1 MEESEARAKVGKM
14 KIAMIGTSL
23 FHQGVEYVLAAL
35 ARGLSN
41 HEHDVTVILSK
52 YHEDWQKGHPDWK
65 PFELESLVKILI
77 LPARH
82 GRESVFSLRKVL
94 RSGRFDVVL
103 NHAASFCYPMIAS
116 AILMRNRPALINVEH
131 LGGIGVDARGRKI
144 EPRSTLR
151 GRLFQMFKRRLD
163 AQFTVSEGTA
173 DAITRMTG
181 FPRPRIYTVYNPAVD
196 DVFERKRKESSAHPW
211 LREATLPVV
220 VAAGAFAACKNHV
233 LLLRAWEEVIK
244 RFQARLVIFGEGG
257 LRSEYERLIEELGI
271 GDSVSLPGFTNNL
284 PAELKGASC
293 FVVSS
298 LIESFSV
305 VLVEA
310 LASGVPVVSTDCPY
324 GPGEILQRG
333 KYGTLVKNDDATA
346 LAEGILKVLNGQGIK
361 PPPESYA
368 PFTID
373 AVVNRYERAME
384 DVLDKRKVKR

>member
-1 MEESEARAKVGKM
+1 M

-23 FHQGVEYVLAAL
+23 FHQGAEYVLAAL
-35 ARGLSN
+35 ARGLSK
-41 HEHDVTVILSK
+41 HGHDVTVILSK
-52 YHEDWQKGHPDWK
+52 YHDDWQKEHPDWK
-65 PFELESLVKILI
+65 PFELGPAVKVIV
-77 LPARH
+77 LPTRR
-82 GRESVFSLRKVL
+82 GRESVFSLRRVL
-94 RSGRFDVVL
+94 KTGGFDVAL
-103 NHAASFCYPMIAS
+103 NHTASFCCPMIAS
-116 AILMRNRPALINVEH
+116 AILMKNRPAVINVEH
-131 LGGIGVDARGRKI
+131 LGGIGVDARGCKI
-144 EPRSTLR
+144 EPRDTLR
-151 GRLFQMFKRRLD
+151 GLLLQMFKRRLD

-181 FPRPRIYTVYNPAVD
+181 FPRSRIYTVYNPAVD
-196 DVFERKRKESSAHPW
+196 EVFERKLKESPAHPW

-220 VAAGAFAACKNHV
+220 VAAGAFAACKNYL
-233 LLLRAWEEVIK
+233 LLLRAWAEVIK
-244 RFQARLVIFGEGG
+244 RFKARLVIFGEGG

-333 KYGTLVKNDDATA
+333 KYGTLVKNDDVAD

-373 AVVNRYERAME
+373 AVVDRYERAMK

>member
-1 MEESEARAKVGKM
+1 M

-23 FHQGVEYVLAAL
+23 FHQGAEYVLAAQ
-35 ARGLSN
+35 ARGLSK
-41 HEHDVTVILSK
+41 HGHYVAVILSK
-52 YHEDWQKGHPDWK
+52 YHGDWQKEHQDWES
-65 PFELESLVKILI
+65 FELGPAVKVIV
-77 LPARH
+77 LPTRR

-94 RSGRFDVVL
+94 KSGGFDVVL
-103 NHAASFCYPMIAS
+103 NHTASFCYPMIAS

-131 LGGIGVDARGRKI
+131 LGGIGVDAKGRKI

-151 GRLFQMFKRRLD
+151 ARLFQMFKRRLD

-181 FPRPRIYTVYNPAVD
+181 FPRSRIYTVYNPGVD
-196 DVFERKRKESSAHPW
+196 DVFERKRKETPAHPW

-233 LLLRAWEEVIK
+233 LLLHAWAEVIK
-244 RFQARLVIFGEGG
+244 RFNARLIIFGEGG

-284 PAELKGASC
+284 PAELKGGAC

-324 GPGEILQRG
+324 GPGEILKRG

-346 LAEGILKVLNGQGIK
+346 LTEGILKVLNGEGIR

-373 AVVNRYERAME
+373 AVVGRYERAME

>member
-1 MEESEARAKVGKM
+1 MKAM
-14 KIAMIGTSL
+14 KIALIGTTL
-23 FHQGVEYVLAAL
+23 FHQGAEYVLSAL

-41 HEHDVTVILSK
+41 HGHDVSVILSK
-52 YHEDWQKGHPDWK
+52 YHNDWQKAHPDWK
-65 PFELESLVKILI
+65 PFELGAAVKVVV
-77 LPARH
+77 LPTRR
-82 GRESVFSLRKVL
+82 GRESVFSLRRVL
-94 RSGRFDVVL
+94 KTGRFDVVL

-116 AILMRNRPALINVEH
+116 AILMRSRPALINVEH

-144 EPRSTLR
+144 FPRVTFL
-151 GRLFQMFKRRLD
+151 GRVSQMFKCRLD

-173 DAITRMTG
+173 DAVTRMTG
-181 FPRPRIYTVYNPAVD
+181 FPRSRIYTVYNPGVD
-196 DVFERKRKESSAHPW
+196 EVFERKRKDAPSHPW
-211 LREATLPVV
+211 LREVTLPVV
-220 VAAGAFAACKNHV
+220 VAAGAFTSCKNHV
-233 LLLRAWEEVIK
+233 LLLRAWVEVVK
-244 RFQARLVIFGEGG
+244 RFNARLIIFGEGG
-257 LRSEYERLIEELGI
+257 LRNEYERLIEELGI
-271 GDSVSLPGFTNNL
+271 GDAVSLPGFTNNF

-333 KYGTLVKNDDATA
+333 KYGILVKNDDVTTLTA
-346 LAEGILKVLNGQGIK
+346 GILKVLNGEGVK

-373 AVVNRYERAME
+373 AVVDRYERAME
-384 DVLDKRKVKR
+384 EVLDKRKEKR

>member
-1 MEESEARAKVGKM
+1 M

-23 FHQGVEYVLAAL
+23 FHQGAEYVLAAL
-35 ARGLSN
+35 ARGLSK
-41 HEHDVTVILSK
+41 HGHDVTVILSK
-52 YHEDWQKGHPDWK
+52 YHDYWQKEHPEWR
-65 PFELESLVKILI
+65 PFELGTEVKVIV
-77 LPARH
+77 LPTGH
-82 GRESVFSLRKVL
+82 GRESVFSLRRVL
-94 RSGRFDVVL
+94 KTGGFDVVL
-103 NHAASFCYPMIAS
+103 NHTASFCYPMIAS
-116 AILMRNRPALINVEH
+116 TVLMRNRPVLINVEH

-144 EPRSTLR
+144 EPRNTLR

-173 DAITRMTG
+173 DAMARMTG
-181 FPRPRIYTVYNPAVD
+181 FPRSRIYTVYNPGVD
-196 DVFERKRKESSAHPW
+196 DVFERKRKEAPTHPW

-233 LLLRAWEEVIK
+233 LLLRAWAEVIK
-244 RFQARLVIFGEGG
+244 RFKVRLVIFGEGG
-257 LRSEYERLIEELGI
+257 LRSEYERLIKELSI

-284 PAELKGASC
+284 PAELNGASC
-293 FVVSS
+293 FVVPS

-333 KYGTLVKNDDATA
+333 KYGTLVKNDDVAD

-361 PPPESYA
+361 PPPESYV

-373 AVVNRYERAME
+373 AVVDRYERAME